1 MASIELKLILVDQY
15 SSAGTFEWVYEI
27 GSLVMKKMAEDDE
40 KKKRTKKKSS
50 SPNSAQHPDF
60 KLLFWCLM
68 SILPFSLNKLR
79 QTIKFLKEYALL
91 NKEKS
96 GELRRINGGMNV
108 LQALFS
114 SRMSNEERTESLKL
128 LLNELESFPTEYIIY
143 THIHCGQNV
152 FQTAFF
158 KSDFEPIKLL
168 LERDGMPTFFFEF
181 LGYDVKKNSYEA
193 TWRKHVESSGKYL
206 YNEGILSRACYT
218 ASFEHIKWACD
229 LLMKFP
235 PLLKIELERTYPP
248 SNHTVLTRLLLSSLK
263 IEGSTAGLLASVKL
277 LFQLEFPRSR
287 LESKYQ
293 EWGEGERGESCFD
306 IIDKNIQI
314 IKINDPN
321 NPALIREL
329 ENVKC
334 FLKSPHL

>member
-15 SSAGTFEWVYEI
+15 SSAGTFEWIYEI

-128 LLNELESFPTEYIIY
+128 LLNELESIPTEFVR
-143 THIHCGQNV
+143 HIHCGQNV

-181 LGYDVKKNSYEA
+181 LGYDDKKNSYEA
-193 TWRKHVESSGKYL
+193 HRRKHVESSRKYL

-235 PLLKIELERTYPP
+235 PLLKIELQRIYPP

-277 LFQLEFPRSR
+277 LFQLGFPRLR
-287 LESKYQ
+287 LGSKYQ

-321 NPALIREL
+321 NLALNREL
-329 ENVKC
+329 ERVKS
-334 FLKSPHL
+334 FLQSQNL